1 VPRPDATPEFIAAVE
16 SGYVRPAIF
25 VEIHFLTGPVY
36 VWSGAGSIAWGGVS
50 WLDVGNFGSISPIE
64 EGATVS
70 ARGITLSLS
79 GVDPTLLSDVLN
91 EYQQNLP
98 AVIYF
103 GVRDNTG
110 ALIPNPITSWA
121 GRTDQPTITVDGE
134 SATISIACE
143 NRLVILNNS
152 VERRYTD
159 ADQKRDYPDDRG
171 FEFVNAIQN
180 VTIYWGRHPDSSN
193 NFSVQGHP
201 D

>member
-1 VPRPDATPEFIAAVE
+1 MPRPDATPEFIAAIE

-25 VEIHFLTGPVY
+25 VEIHFATGPVY
-36 VWSGAGSIAWGGVS
+36 VWTGAGSVSWGGVT
-50 WLDVGNFGSISPIE
+50 WIGVGQFGNISPVE
-64 EGATVS
+64 EGATVQ
-70 ARGITLSLS
+70 ARGITLTLS
-79 GVDPTLLSDVLN
+79 GVDPTLLNDVLN
-91 EYQQNLP
+91 EYEQNLP
-98 AVIYF
+98 VIVYF

-110 ALIPNPITSWA
+110 ALVPNPITSWA
-121 GRTDQPTITVDGE
+121 GRTDQPTIAVDGE

-171 FEFVNAIQN
+171 FEFVTAIQN

-193 NFSVQGHP
+193 NFSVQGHSN
-201 D
+201 

>member
-16 SGYVRPAIF
+16 SGYVRPTIF

-36 VWSGAGSIAWGGVS
+36 VWSGAGSIAWGGVT
-50 WLDVGNFGSISPIE
+50 WLGVGNFGSISPIE

-201 D
+201 E

>member
-36 VWSGAGSIAWGGVS
+36 VWSGAGSIAWGGVT
-50 WLDVGNFGSISPIE
+50 WLGVGNFGSISPIE
-64 EGATVS
+64 EGATVN

-159 ADQKRDYPDDRG
+159 ADQKGDYPDDRG

-180 VTIYWGRHPDSSN
+180 VTVYWGRHPDSSN

-201 D
+201 S